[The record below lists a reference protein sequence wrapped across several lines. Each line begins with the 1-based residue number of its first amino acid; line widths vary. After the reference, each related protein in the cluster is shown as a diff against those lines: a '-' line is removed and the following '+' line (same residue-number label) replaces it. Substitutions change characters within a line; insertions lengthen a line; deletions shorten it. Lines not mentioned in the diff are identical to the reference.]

1 MVFTLT
7 AAMLVGTPLT
17 ASAAPLNSVY
27 QVTDRW
33 GETTEQE
40 NSSDTR
46 TGTVTGSET
55 NSGVLAADSVIVG
68 ISLDET
74 NVSMEMGAYDP
85 AHKVEKV
92 LTASI
97 DWSEEADADL
107 ETKLLKSLTWE
118 TGERDIVALRAM
130 GTGKDALND
139 KMTLVAKKG
148 GTTTVTVR
156 LDSDEYNIHYSATA
170 TVTVEQYASKLSF
183 SEELGKDAY
192 EDATLKLD
200 DYLVREPISA
210 TDKVTYVLKSQGKDT
225 KATLKNGVLTLKLK
239 QKYTEGKDYKVTVVA
254 VGKNVKSEDTEIVIK
269 KAVPATSVTI
279 TSDDL
284 TINNKKADWLVNQK
298 GTEIDLD
305 VTVDPEGC
313 TDKVTWTSQKPAV
326 VAVKYKDPKDGSK
339 GVTLTAK
346 GVGSSKIT
354 AKAGKKQ
361 AYVTVTVRANL
372 TDVEIT
378 TSDTELYS
386 GQTIQLTANQK
397 FENGGTVNF
406 TDAGLNWVFDGG
418 DEGTTTEKNKR
429 ISAMKKVASLNAKT
443 GVLTIKPDLGVSG
456 APADKKI
463 KIKVQNAK
471 KIGKTGE
478 PGYTNKVK
486 SEDYDSIEFDLT
498 QINVKDI
505 AVWSNTLSSQTPN
518 RIAWATLKNGSPKDM
533 KSDKDSGV
541 KANNTVNIAN
551 DTSRTYR
558 VVVDA
563 EFTDGRKV
571 PAEIA
576 AKVIGWSSKN
586 TKLVTVDPKGNTVT
600 VKAIKKGKST
610 ITASSATLKKNS
622 TTKYTAIK
630 ATFNANVTVPTKS
643 ITLSVKNQGI
653 GWKNANQNVKV
664 TAKLDKGTTNK
675 AKEIVWNAKGVTKD
689 GEAIAVASADVK
701 NGTLKLKKGNYNVGD
716 VYTVTAKLP
725 GTGVQTSIKVKIV
738 EPTKKVQIVQNAD
751 SNEKFKN
758 NKTQLYLADDETLDL
773 VTKVQK
779 NGESTWVIPTDENN
793 RAVVTYTVKG
803 DCVQLIGDQDKVI
816 KVIKVGKATITA
828 KTSDGKTAKLTVE
841 VKAGNRPQ

>member
-85 AHKVEKV
+85 AKKVEKV

-118 TGERDIVALRAM
+118 TGDRDIVALRAM

-156 LDSDEYNIHYSATA
+156 LDSEEYNIHYSATA
-170 TVTVEQYASKLSF
+170 TVTVAQYASKLSF
-183 SEELGKDAY
+183 SEELAEDAY
-192 EDATLKLD
+192 EGVSLNLD
-200 DYLVREPISA
+200 DYLIREPISA

-225 KATLKNGVLTLKLK
+225 KATLKNSTLTLKLK
-239 QKYTEGKDYKVTVVA
+239 SKYTEGKDYKVTVVA

-269 KAVPATSVTI
+269 KAVPATSVAI
-279 TSDDL
+279 TSEDL

-298 GTEIDLD
+298 GTEIDLG
-305 VTVDPEGC
+305 VTVAPEGC

-406 TDAGLNWVFDGG
+406 TDAGLNWVFDG
-418 DEGTTTEKNKR
+418 TTAEVR
-429 ISAMKKVASLNAKT
+429 AMKKVASLNTK

-456 APADKKI
+456 GTDTI

-471 KIGKTGE
+471 KIGKEGE
-478 PGYTNKVK
+478 PGYEKKPK
-486 SEDYDSIEFDLT
+486 SKDYDSIEFELT

-505 AVWSNTLSSQTPN
+505 AVYSNMSTATK
-518 RIAWATLKNGSPKDM
+518 IAWATLKNGSPKDM

-563 EFTDGRKV
+563 EFTDGTKV

-653 GWKNANQNVKV
+653 GWKNGNQNVKV

-675 AKEIVWNAKGVTKD
+675 AKEIVWTAKGVTKD
-689 GEAIAVASADVK
+689 GKEIVVADADVK

-716 VYTVTAKLP
+716 VYTVNAKLP

-751 SNEKFKN
+751 SNEKFKS

-803 DCVQLIGDQDKVI
+803 DCVQLIGDQV